1 MEVNLMVWKPKFVL
15 FAAVII
21 GIVLVW
27 RGHVS
32 SDNIFIASP
41 AHNPGIAEPES
52 EGLLKQEFIQLDT
65 DVLQEVRFRQQRAR
79 LDALDEG
86 MIEIQIDRRKVVD
99 DKTSVL
105 HGHVYGQPES
115 QVILSI
121 AGESRKNSEVMVGT
135 IALDSG
141 RVFRIDYLG
150 ENIHRLGE
158 VNPAFGQYC
167 CQGIP
172 EFGQTRGPD
181 GRAVQWAYQYVRTSS
196 GEAKDNPGHSVA
208 SGRGLHRQ
216 SGGNSGR
223 LSIRVPSQLFAER
236 ETATQRQPAGI
247 LNSAQSNSVVKT
259 AKPRIP
265 SSKKPVIDVLVMYTP
280 QAAKKRGGETGVRA
294 LAGLAVDTVNQA
306 FKSSDI
312 QAKMRLV
319 GVEEWSYTLDAR
331 LPLVEGLHALRD
343 DSKVVELRNK
353 LNADLVAGFVGTSA
367 GGAAGVAYLMKNPK
381 GQGKYGYSL
390 SAAAYIGGPHYT
402 FTHEIGHNLGCIH
415 AKDQSGRGVFPY
427 SYGWR
432 FSGRNGKK
440 YCTVMSYRRYSD
452 ELRLPVYSNPRI
464 PYKGTPTGTTEADN
478 ARTISQTAK
487 VVAKYR

>member
-1 MEVNLMVWKPKFVL
+1 MVWKPKFVL
-15 FAAVII
+15 FTTVIT
-21 GIVLVW
+21 GVVLVW

-32 SDNIFIASP
+32 AGNLLIASS
-41 AHNPGIAEPES
+41 AQNPGITEPAS
-52 EGLLKQEFIQLDT
+52 AGLLKRSFIQLDT
-65 DVLQEVRFRQQRAR
+65 DVLQEIRFRQQHAR
-79 LDALDEG
+79 LDVLDEG
-86 MIEIQIDRRKVVD
+86 LIEIQIDRREVVD

-105 HGHVYGQPES
+105 HGHVIGQSES

-158 VNPAFGQYC
+158 VNLAFGQYC
-167 CQGIP
+167 CQGVP
-172 EFGQTRGPD
+172 EFGQTRGSD
-181 GRAVQWAYQYVRTSS
+181 GRDVQWAYQYVRASS
-196 GEAKDNPGHSVA
+196 GEAKGNPVHSVT

-216 SGGNSGR
+216 SGGDSGR
-223 LSIRVPSQLFAER
+223 LSIRMPRRLFAAR
-236 ETATQRQPAGI
+236 ETVDQRQPAEK
-247 LNSAQSNSVVKT
+247 LNLAQSNLAVKT
-259 AKPRIP
+259 AKPCEP
-265 SSKKPVIDVLVMYTP
+265 SSKDPVIDVLVVYTP

-294 LAGLAVDTVNQA
+294 LAGLAVDTVNQV
-306 FKSSDI
+306 FKGSDI

-343 DSKVVELRNK
+343 DSKVMKLRNK

-367 GGAAGVAYLMKNPK
+367 WGAAGVAYLMKNPK

-432 FSGRNGKK
+432 FSGKNRKK
-440 YCTVMSYRRYSD
+440 YCTVMSYRRHSD
-452 ELRLPVYSNPRI
+452 ELRLPVYSNPGI
-464 PYKGTPTGTTEADN
+464 LYKGTPTGTNEADN
-478 ARTISQTAK
+478 ARTINQTAK